1 MRPKRVIALL
11 IVAAATAAVLSS
23 TPSASR
29 AAATG
34 ALRICTGCAAS
45 GGDLSRFDYVILQA
59 WEHGRIAALKAQ
71 NPAIKILVYKNMAA
85 TFEYTVHNGRDDALL
100 PAGVGYA
107 WARQHRPE
115 WFLRDTQGRTI
126 EFSDYAQLWQMDVG
140 NPDYQEHWLASV
152 GTELRAN
159 GWDGVMIDDANVS
172 PRFHTGERVV
182 AKYPTDAAY
191 TAATRSFLARVGPA
205 LLAQGHLV
213 LPNIFAEWP
222 TAPSVFR
229 DWLQFGSGAVLEH
242 WTKWGQGSSQ
252 HFGEREWVYRQQFLP
267 IVQEAGK
274 IFIGITYA
282 PPDDVRSMRYA
293 RASFLLDWNGGPSAM
308 IFEPQG
314 GAQQPYSSEW
324 TIDIGRPA
332 GPREQAGTVL
342 RRTYTEGLVL
352 ANISDGESQAVDLGR
367 PYLTSDGARVTSV
380 TLAPETGLV
389 LRAVERSLSSAT
401 GTPTVERHDAA
412 RLTERLRAKSV
423 ARRAGRSADR

>member
-11 IVAAATAAVLSS
+11 AVAAATAAVLSS
-23 TPSASR
+23 TPPASR

-45 GGDLSRFDYVILQA
+45 GGDLSRFDYVILHA

-71 NPAIKILVYKNMAA
+71 NPAIKVLVYKNMAA
-85 TFEYTVHNGRDDALL
+85 TYEYMVHNGRDDALL

-115 WFLRDTQGRTI
+115 WFLRDTQGSTI
-126 EFSDYAQLWQMDVG
+126 EFADYPELWQMDVG
-140 NPDYQEHWLASV
+140 DPAYQEHWLASV
-152 GTELRAN
+152 GFELRTH
-159 GWDGVMIDDANVS
+159 GWDGVVIDDANVS
-172 PRFHTGERVV
+172 SRFHTGDRVV

-191 TAATRSFLARVGPA
+191 TAATRSFLARVGPS
-205 LLAQGHLV
+205 LLAEGHLV

-222 TAPSVFR
+222 SAPAVFR
-229 DWLQFGSGAVLEH
+229 DWLQFGSGAVLEY

-252 HFGEREWVYRQQFLP
+252 HFGEREWHYRQQFLP

-282 PPDDVRSMRYA
+282 PADDVRSMRYA

-314 GAQQPYSSEW
+314 PVARQPYSSEW

-332 GPREQAGTVL
+332 GPREQAGSVL
-342 RRTYTEGLVL
+342 RRSYTGGLAL
-352 ANISDGESQAVDLGR
+352 ANSSESESQEVDLGR
-367 PYLTSDGARVTSV
+367 PYVTPDGARVTSV
-380 TLAPETGLV
+380 RLAPETGLV
-389 LRAVERSLSSAT
+389 LRAAERTLSSQPAA
-401 GTPTVERHDAA
+401 PTVERHDVA
-412 RLTERLRAKSV
+412 RLTERLRAKSK
-423 ARRAGRSADR
+423 RRS